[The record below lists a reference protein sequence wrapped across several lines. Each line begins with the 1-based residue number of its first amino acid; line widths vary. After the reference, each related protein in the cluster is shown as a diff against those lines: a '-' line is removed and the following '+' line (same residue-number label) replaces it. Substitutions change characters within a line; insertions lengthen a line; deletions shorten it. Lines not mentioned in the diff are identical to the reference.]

1 MGAEQRGREM
11 GQKVKVKLAQGK
23 RVKTMAEAKEKA
35 ANRAKYLAEST
46 VKESKLK
53 TEEKDKRKHYQN
65 LFRMG
70 MRFKHLLTEMEET
83 TDKEHAAKLKAEL
96 HKIEKSI

>member
-1 MGAEQRGREM
+1 M
-11 GQKVKVKLAQGK
+11 GQKAKVKLAQGK

-70 MRFKHLLTEMEET
+70 CDSSTCSQRWKRLPTRNTRQSSRL
-83 TDKEHAAKLKAEL
+83 
-96 HKIEKSI
+96 SC

>member
-1 MGAEQRGREM
+1 M
-11 GQKVKVKLAQGK
+11 GQKAKVKLAQGK
-23 RVKTMAEAKEKA
+23 REKTMAEAKEKA

-46 VKESKLK
+46 VKESKL
-53 TEEKDKRKHYQN
+53 YQN

-83 TDKEHAAKLKAEL
+83 TDKDHAAKL
-96 HKIEKSI
+96 